1 MNYKMMGRLNSFIL
15 MINAVFMLPALIISI
30 FCAEHSSTLAF
41 GVTIGIM
48 LAVAGILALLSKDAK
63 KDFFAR
69 EGIVCV
75 GTCWIIMSLLS
86 ALPFVISGA
95 IPSYVDALFETVSGF
110 STTGATILRDV
121 EILPKSILYWRSFSH
136 WIGGMGVLVFLLAI
150 VPIGGKSEGFTLHLL
165 RAESPGPDVGKL
177 VPKMKTTATVLYL
190 CYLALTVACLIFL
203 LADKEMPVFDA
214 FCITFGTAGTG
225 GFGVR
230 NDSIA
235 SYSHYVQWVV
245 TVFMFLFGINFSC
258 YYLIL
263 MKKLRSVLKDEE
275 LRLYFI
281 IIGVSITAITVN
293 LLTSADFSGMA
304 PADAIRESAFHVGA
318 IISSTGYSVSDFN
331 AWPSLSKTIIVLLM
345 CIGACAGSTGGG
357 FKCARV
363 LLLIKSMKRS
373 LSQVL
378 RPQKVKVIRVN
389 DKIVAEKLISN
400 TTSYLFIF
408 LFILLVCTLL
418 ISVDGFS
425 LETNFSVV
433 LSCINNIGPGLDQ
446 AFANYADFSIFS
458 KLILTVCMLAGRLE
472 LFPIILLFKR
482 EAWKR

>member
-1 MNYKMMGRLNSFIL
+1 
-15 MINAVFMLPALIISI
+15 
-30 FCAEHSSTLAF
+30 
-41 GVTIGIM
+41 
-48 LAVAGILALLSKDAK
+48 
-63 KDFFAR
+63 
-69 EGIVCV
+69 
-75 GTCWIIMSLLS
+75 
-86 ALPFVISGA
+86 
-95 IPSYVDALFETVSGF
+95 
-110 STTGATILRDV
+110 
-121 EILPKSILYWRSFSH
+121 
-136 WIGGMGVLVFLLAI
+136 
-150 VPIGGKSEGFTLHLL
+150 
-165 RAESPGPDVGKL
+165 
-177 VPKMKTTATVLYL
+177 
-190 CYLALTVACLIFL
+190 
-203 LADKEMPVFDA
+203 MPVFDA